1 MATRSVVVLLGPT
14 GVGKTA
20 LSLDLARRLTAE
32 IVSADSRQV
41 YREIPIGTAAPSVEE
56 LAAVPHHLIG
66 HRSIHDSYSAGAYE
80 CDALATIERLHRQ
93 YSTVLVSGGSMMY
106 IDALCRGIDPVPDV
120 DPEVRQG
127 VWRRYEA
134 EGLEGI
140 LGELRH
146 LDPAYYA
153 RVDKRNYKRVL
164 HGYEVY
170 LSSGRPLSA
179 FHSGAVALR
188 PWRIIKVG
196 LRRER
201 DELYDRINRRVLA
214 MIDAGLEDEARAVY
228 PYRHLN
234 ALNTV
239 GYKELF
245 AYFDGSIDRA
255 EAIRQIQRNSRIYAR
270 KQMTWWQRDSD
281 IHWITPDTIASLD
294 DLVSL

>member
-66 HRSIHDSYSAGAYE
+66 HRSIHESYSAGAYE

-146 LDPAYYA
+146 LDPIYYA

-270 KQMTWWQRDSD
+270 KQMTWWQRDRD
-281 IHWITPDTIASLD
+281 IHWITPDTISSLD